1 MNSIIRRGTAVLL
14 TVAACA
20 LIAGCDDSY
29 LDQSSAR
36 SQQPISSATLA
47 KMEALDTTPSSPT
60 VIRTYKKEAELEIWK
75 MKSNGEYALLK
86 TYPMCRWSGQL
97 GPKKREGDMQVPEGF
112 YSIAPGQMNPNSHY
126 YLAFNVGYPN
136 AYDRAYGRTG
146 GNVMVHGV
154 CSSAGC
160 FSMTDEQVADI
171 YAIARD
177 SFAGG
182 QREIQL
188 QSYPFHMTAENMA
201 KFRLDPNIDFWKNL
215 KDGSDHFEVTKNE
228 PSVLVCGKHYVFDA
242 TTKDEVS
249 GSEPC
254 PALKRDQNVEA
265 LVAEKEDKDE
275 TKVAELVATGV
286 KPIHLVYADG
296 GQNPVFTG
304 YKDVSD
310 PEALASGPQ
319 EIVLSDRAKPVSAAV
334 KVAVADADKK
344 RAASVASAPVEAAAA
359 QPAPTTVAAAS
370 APQPVRRD
378 ARRSDRRRQERPEM
392 AASWRPG
399 ACASA
404 GCRRGDDPDQQVP
417 RRRCRRA
424 ATTCIWRRCT
434 RRRPRRR
441 DGMPPKLRL
450 TRPIPRRR
458 QCRRSNSDALNPAR
472 AARRSSPIRAERRE
486 RRRAA
491 SSASASARVGT
502 TIGRAVPRPY
512 VNEAAGVF
520 GLFAIR
526 VAQVQC
532 APVHVERQG
541 FIAERGRH
549 RALAD

>member
-1 MNSIIRRGTAVLL
+1 MNSIIRRGTAVGLV
-14 TVAACA
+14 VAACA
-20 LIAGCDDSY
+20 WIAGCDDSY

-36 SQQPISSATLA
+36 SQQPISTATLSE
-47 KMEALDTTPSSPT
+47 MTALDTTPSSPT
-60 VIRTYKKEAELEIWK
+60 LIRTYKKEAELEIWK

-146 GNVMVHGV
+146 GSVMVHGV

-188 QSYPFHMTAENMA
+188 QSYPFHMTAENMT

-242 TTKDEVS
+242 TTKDEVA
-249 GSEPC
+249 GSEAC
-254 PALKRDQNVEA
+254 PALKRDESVEA

-275 TKVAELVATGV
+275 TKVAELAASGV

-296 GQNPVFTG
+296 GQNPAFTG

-310 PEALASGPQ
+310 PDALVSGPQ
-319 EIVLSDRAKPVSAAV
+319 EIVLNDRAKSVSAVV
-334 KVAVADADKK
+334 KVAAADADKK
-344 RAASVASAPVEAAAA
+344 RPVSVAAAPVDVSAA
-359 QPAPTTVAAAS
+359 QAAPTTVAAIPA
-370 APQPVRRD
+370 
-378 ARRSDRRRQERPEM
+378 
-392 AASWRPG
+392 AASQSVGMLGGVTGG
-399 ACASA
+399 AKNVQKWLHLGGQEPAPA
-404 GCRRGDDPDQQVP
+404 ALAAATADADQQVP
-417 RRRCRRA
+417 ASPLPPRRDDVHLA
-424 ATTCIWRRCT
+424 LLHTPPTPPT
-434 RRRPRRR
+434 RRNSAENQADAP
-441 DGMPPKLRL
+441 DSAPP
-450 TRPIPRRR
+450 
-458 QCRRSNSDALNPAR
+458 
-472 AARRSSPIRAERRE
+472 
-486 RRRAA
+486 
-491 SSASASARVGT
+491 T
-502 TIGRAVPRPY
+502 T
-512 VNEAAGVF
+512 
-520 GLFAIR
+520 
-526 VAQVQC
+526 VQ
-532 APVHVERQG
+532 QQ
-541 FIAERGRH
+541 
-549 RALAD
+549 

>member
-1 MNSIIRRGTAVLL
+1 MNSIIRRGTAVGL

-36 SQQPISSATLA
+36 SQQPISSAVLA

-75 MKSNGEYALLK
+75 MKSNGEYGLLK

-242 TTKDEVS
+242 TTKDEVK

-254 PALKRDQNVEA
+254 PALKRDDSVEA
-265 LVAEKEDKDE
+265 LVAEKVDKDDA
-275 TKVAELVATGV
+275 KVAELASSGV
-286 KPIHLVYADG
+286 KPVRLVYADG
-296 GQNPVFTG
+296 GQNPAFVG
-304 YKDVSD
+304 YKDTSD
-310 PEALASGPQ
+310 PDALAGGPQ
-319 EIVLSDRAKPVSAAV
+319 EIVLNDRVKSAPAV
-334 KVAVADADKK
+334 VKIAVADADKK
-344 RAASVASAPVEAAAA
+344 RAASVASAPVEALAA
-359 QPAPTTVAAAS
+359 QPAQTVAVAS
-370 APQPVRRD
+370 APANQSGGMFGGVAGGAKNVEKWLHLGGQDP
-378 ARRSDRRRQERPEM
+378 APPPL
-392 AASWRPG
+392 AA
-399 ACASA
+399 AVN
-404 GCRRGDDPDQQVP
+404 DTDQQVP
-417 RRRCRRA
+417 L
-424 ATTCIWRRCT
+424 
-434 RRRPRRR
+434 PPHR
-441 DGMPPKLRL
+441 DDVHLASLHTSPTPP
-450 TRPIPRRR
+450 TRP
-458 QCRRSNSDALNPAR
+458 NSAETQADAPD
-472 AARRSSPIRAERRE
+472 SSPP
-486 RRRAA
+486 
-491 SSASASARVGT
+491 T
-502 TIGRAVPRPY
+502 
-512 VNEAAGVF
+512 
-520 GLFAIR
+520 
-526 VAQVQC
+526 
-532 APVHVERQG
+532 
-541 FIAERGRH
+541 
-549 RALAD
+549 ALQQQ

>member
-1 MNSIIRRGTAVLL
+1 MNSIIRRGTAVGL
-14 TVAACA
+14 TIAACA
-20 LIAGCDDSY
+20 WIAGCDDSY

-47 KMEALDTTPSSPT
+47 DMEKLDTTPSSPT

-75 MKSNGEYALLK
+75 MKSTGEYALLK

-146 GNVMVHGV
+146 GSVMVHGV

-177 SFAGG
+177 SFRGG

-242 TTKDEVS
+242 TTKDEVT

-254 PALKRDQNVEA
+254 PPLKRDESVEA
-265 LVAEKEDKDE
+265 LVAEKENKDE
-275 TKVAELVATGV
+275 TKVAELAASGV

-319 EIVLSDRAKPVSAAV
+319 EIVLGDRKPAPAVV
-334 KVAVADADKK
+334 KVAVADAQKK
-344 RAASVASAPVEAAAA
+344 RPAGLASAPVEAIEA
-359 QPAPTTVAAAS
+359 QPAPTTMAVIPTSVSQSSGMLGGVAGGAKNVQKWLHLGGQEPAPPPIAAV
-370 APQPVRRD
+370 APDPSQPMPPAALPPRRD
-378 ARRSDRRRQERPEM
+378 DVHL
-392 AASWRPG
+392 ASLRTAP
-399 ACASA
+399 
-404 GCRRGDDPDQQVP
+404 PTP
-417 RRRCRRA
+417 P
-424 ATTCIWRRCT
+424 T
-434 RRRPRRR
+434 RRNAAE
-441 DGMPPKLRL
+441 
-450 TRPIPRRR
+450 T
-458 QCRRSNSDALNPAR
+458 QADAPD
-472 AARRSSPIRAERRE
+472 S
-486 RRRAA
+486 
-491 SSASASARVGT
+491 T
-502 TIGRAVPRPY
+502 
-512 VNEAAGVF
+512 
-520 GLFAIR
+520 
-526 VAQVQC
+526 Q
-532 APVHVERQG
+532 
-541 FIAERGRH
+541 
-549 RALAD
+549 